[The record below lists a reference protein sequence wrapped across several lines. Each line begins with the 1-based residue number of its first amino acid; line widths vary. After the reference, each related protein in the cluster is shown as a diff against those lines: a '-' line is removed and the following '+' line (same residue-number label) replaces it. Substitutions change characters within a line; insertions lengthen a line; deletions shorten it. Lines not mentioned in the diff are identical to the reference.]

1 MKKTLNFVKSNLL
14 LITLILQP
22 FLDILA
28 YAQNKSSLSFAGAF
42 RLAITVAIPFY
53 TLFFTKKRKK
63 FILAMSIIGVFS
75 CLHVLNGFRVGY
87 ASIVADVR
95 YLLLVLH
102 AILLAFSFMFLYEK
116 EEIEKQIKTAL
127 KIVVPSIA
135 ITYYLSYFLKS
146 GNYTYVDDQIG
157 WTGWNNTPSVFS
169 IITSAVFP
177 FSVYFCINTKKKWLA
192 IFLIPLSFMCILN
205 GTKAAYL
212 TLIFTLL
219 GFSAFV
225 VVNYFVHKKE
235 KFPFF
240 TLTVLVALLFSSVIF
255 YNVSPRSNVDAL
267 INENLIQS
275 ESDLSEEISN
285 SAKPN
290 DKGSANPYYKFLDQ
304 KMVARFGAKR
314 VLAAYGEKPSAEDF
328 ANNRLR
334 KIIFGSLV
342 WQETDS
348 ITKFVGFEQDLMCIG
363 DETFDLES
371 DFPAILFYYGYIGFA
386 LFIGLILYFWVRL
399 FKQLLCHFKESFNL
413 FNFTIF
419 INYGLLMLSAAFTGH
434 LLRRPNSAIYLAVAI
449 LLIYCKTT
457 PLFTNKKEGKKS
469 NNEEK
474 KCN

>member
-1 MKKTLNFVKSNLL
+1 MKKILNFVKSNLL
-14 LITLILQP
+14 LIILILQP

-28 YAQNKSSLSFAGAF
+28 YAQNRSSFSFAGLF
-42 RLAITVAIPFY
+42 RLAITVAIPLY

-63 FILAMSIIGVFS
+63 FILTMCIIGAFS

-87 ASIVADVR
+87 ANMVADVK

-102 AILLAFSFMFLYEK
+102 AVVLAFSFMFLYEK
-116 EEIEKQIKTAL
+116 EELEKQIQNAL
-127 KIVVPSIA
+127 KIVIPSIA
-135 ITYYLSYFLKS
+135 ITYYISYFLKS

-169 IITSAVFP
+169 IITSVLFP
-177 FSVYFCINTKKKWLA
+177 FAVYFCINSKKKWHTV
-192 IFLIPLSFMCILN
+192 FLIPLSLMCILN

-212 TLIFTLL
+212 TLLFTLL

-225 VVNYFVHKKE
+225 VVNYFIHKKE
-235 KFPFF
+235 KFPIFM
-240 TLTVLVALLFSSVIF
+240 LTVLVALVFSSVIF
-255 YNVSPRSNVDAL
+255 YNISPRSNIDAL

-275 ESDLSEEISN
+275 EADLSEEISKN
-285 SAKPN
+285 EKPG
-290 DKGSANPYYKFLDQ
+290 DKDSSSPYYNFLDK
-304 KMVARFGAKR
+304 KMVARFGAKKI
-314 VLAAYGEKPSAEDF
+314 LAAYGEKPSAEDF

-348 ITKFVGFEQDLMCIG
+348 ITKFVGFEQDLMTIG
-363 DETFDLES
+363 ADTYDLES

-386 LFIGLILYFWVRL
+386 LFIGLILYFWLRL

-419 INYGLLMLSAAFTGH
+419 MNYGLLMLSAAFTGH

-449 LLIYCKTT
+449 LLIYCKTA
-457 PLFTNKKEGKKS
+457 PLFTNRKEGKNK
-469 NNEEK
+469 
-474 KCN
+474 